1 MNIYIVIPAYNEESF
16 LERTLQSLTEQ
27 TMLPKKVVIVN
38 DNSTDGTQNIIDSFS
53 SKYPFIISVV
63 HTSEEEHSPG
73 SKIIR
78 AFYKGQSFLDNNYD
92 VICKFDAD
100 LIFPK
105 DYLQQISE
113 VFLQN
118 KNCGMVGGY
127 CFIKKKDKWVLEAL
141 TNKDHIR
148 GALKSYRKE
157 CFSQIGGLKK
167 SIGWDT
173 VDELLARYHGW
184 EICTVES
191 LHVKHLKPTGASYSR
206 ASRRMQGQAFKKM
219 RYGFWL
225 TSIASMKLAWKKKSI
240 GYFWNCIQGYFSI
253 KNEYIVSKEEGK
265 FIRDLRWKNI
275 RKKFF

>member
-53 SKYPFIISVV
+53 SKYPFIISIV

-73 SKIIR
+73 GKIIR
-78 AFYKGQSFLDNNYD
+78 AFYKGLSFLDNNYD

-113 VFLQN
+113 VFLRN

-127 CFIKKKDKWVLEAL
+127 CFIKKKDEWVLEAL

-148 GALKSYRKE
+148 GALKAYRKE
-157 CFSQIGGLKK
+157 CFSQIGGLKNTM
-167 SIGWDT
+167 GWDT
-173 VDELLARYHGW
+173 VDELLALYHGW

-191 LHVKHLKPTGASYSR
+191 LHVKHLKPTGATYNR
-206 ASRRMQGQAFKKM
+206 DSRRMQGQAFKKM

-225 TSIASMKLAWKKKSI
+225 TLIASMKLAWKKRSI
-240 GYFWNCIQGYFSI
+240 GYFWNCMRGYFSI
-253 KNEYIVSKEEGK
+253 KNEYIVSVAEGK
-265 FIRDLRWKNI
+265 FIRDHRWKNI